1 MKSSSGFKKTLIAGA
16 SVLAAVAASSAS
28 AQAPDQQQGESGTI
42 VVTAQRQAYVGDFPV
57 QDIPQN
63 VQSLSGSVLKNLG
76 VTRLDGA
83 LDLVSGVSHMN
94 NFGGLWDAYS
104 FRGFA
109 GDANNVP
116 SGFLVNGFAARG
128 FSGPRDASS
137 VERIDVLKGP
147 TSALFGRGEPGGT
160 VNIVTRKPEFTRK
173 GSVQIQGGSWN
184 NYRID
189 ADFTSPVTDNFAIR
203 VNGAYEN
210 AESYRDTVH
219 TKKIFLTPSM
229 LWKISDKTSI
239 SYELEFASQKIPF
252 DRGIP
257 IYNNDF
263 SRIPPSRYLGEPSDA
278 PVKLDTL
285 GHQVQLQHDF
295 NDHWSLL
302 VGGAYRTTHL
312 IGIQEVAEL
321 VASRQP
327 FLVGPTAGTIL
338 SRQRRF
344 TDAKTENIIGRA
356 EITGHFDVAGMANT
370 LVVGIDYD
378 YFKFINYQTRSRPPI
393 GAATADFSNPATMA
407 LYNAINVFNPVY
419 GAYPAP
425 NANANFVY
433 NRWEK
438 DFSWGS
444 YFYDQIDLTPWLKIR
459 AGGRFDNFRQHYTTY
474 QANGTANVPS
484 IYQNV
489 NRFSPQGGIVVQ
501 PTETLSFYGSYG
513 KGFRPNNGADFYNQT
528 FKPETSESYE
538 VGAKFLSANKK
549 ISATL
554 AFYTMSKTNI
564 LTSDPNPDH
573 AGFVIAVGGARSK
586 GIEFDVNAKLPY
598 GFNLIASYAYT
609 DAYWTSNLSDP
620 DFQKPILAG
629 DPLIGV
635 SKNSGN
641 ALLTKDFTIGDGRK
655 ATIGGGVQYIDKRLG
670 ETAAN
675 YYLPSATLV
684 RVIGSVDLTDK
695 LRVSGNVDN
704 LFNIRWFANSYSA
717 LWTYPGSPR
726 SFSIRANYRF

>member
-1 MKSSSGFKKTLIAGA
+1 MVSNSGFKNALVAGI
-16 SVLAAVAASSAS
+16 SIAASAVVMAQAPAF
-28 AQAPDQQQGESGTI
+28 AQAPDAAPAEADTI

-63 VQSLSGSVLKNLG
+63 IQSVSGSVLKDLG
-76 VTRLDGA
+76 ISRLENA
-83 LDLVSGVSHMN
+83 LDLVSGVSHQN
-94 NFGGLWDAYS
+94 NYGGLWEAYS

-109 GDANNVP
+109 GDSNNVP

-173 GSVQIQGGSWN
+173 GSIQLQGGSWN
-184 NYRID
+184 NYRVD
-189 ADFTSPVTDNFAIR
+189 ADFTSPVTDNFAVR
-203 VNGAYEN
+203 VNGAYED
-210 AESYRDTVH
+210 AESYRDIIH

-229 LWKISDKTSI
+229 LWKIGDKTSI
-239 SYELEFASQKIPF
+239 SYELEFSSLKVPF

-257 IYNNDF
+257 IFNNDF
-263 SRIPPSRYLGEPSDA
+263 TRIPASRYLGEPND
-278 PVKLDTL
+278 PPIKLDTL

-302 VGGAYRTTHL
+302 VGGAYRTTHI
-312 IGIQEVAEL
+312 IGFQEVAEL

-356 EITGHFDVAGMANT
+356 ELTGHFDIGSMANT

-378 YFKFINYQTRSRPPI
+378 YFKFLNYQTRSRPAA
-393 GAATADFSNPATMA
+393 GAATANFNDPTVMA
-407 LYNAINVFNPVY
+407 AYNAINVFNPVY

-425 NANANFVY
+425 NASANFVY
-433 NRWEK
+433 NRNEK
-438 DFSWGS
+438 DFAWGS

-459 AGGRFDNFRQHYTTY
+459 AGGRYDQFRQHFATFTVTGA
-474 QANGTANVPS
+474 ANTPV
-484 IYQNV
+484 YQNV
-489 NRFSPQGGIVVQ
+489 SRFSPQGGIVIQ

-513 KGFRPNNGADFYNQT
+513 KGFRPNNGADVRNNT
-528 FKPETSESYE
+528 FQPETSESYE
-538 VGAKFLSANKK
+538 VGAKFLSKNKK

-564 LTSDPNPDH
+564 LTADPAN

-586 GIEFDVNAKLPY
+586 GIEFDINAKLPY
-598 GFNLIASYAYT
+598 GFNLVGNYAYT
-609 DAYWTSNLSDP
+609 DAYWTANFSDP
-620 DFQKPILAG
+620 DFSQPIRAG

-641 ALLTKDFTIGDGRK
+641 VLLTKDFELGGNRK

-675 YYLPSATLV
+675 YYLPSATLT
-684 RVIGSVDLTDK
+684 RVIGSIDLTDK

-704 LFNIRWFANSYSA
+704 LFNVRWFANSYSA

-726 SFSIRANYRF
+726 SFSVRANYRF